1 MIEFLSKEKLLELIV
16 NDPDKYYK
24 TFFKLDLD
32 VRNVDT
38 ISEYKE
44 KIKES
49 VCEFTK
55 KQQYKIIKYILQID
69 QQLQKI
75 KLDWFDGK
83 KASLIPWKIGCIKG
97 KLYEYGLPHTR
108 CDVIIISKYQEN
120 LYETLLHE
128 KVHIYQKKYKKEMK
142 KYLSLFTK
150 IKKREEKDRIR
161 ANPDIDQWIYKN
173 YKSVYV
179 KNPQTIQDVKRKNEH
194 PFETMAEIIENFL
207 L

>member
-69 QQLQKI
+69 QQL
-75 KLDWFDGK
+75 
-83 KASLIPWKIGCIKG
+83 
-97 KLYEYGLPHTR
+97 
-108 CDVIIISKYQEN
+108 
-120 LYETLLHE
+120 
-128 KVHIYQKKYKKEMK
+128 
-142 KYLSLFTK
+142 
-150 IKKREEKDRIR
+150 
-161 ANPDIDQWIYKN
+161 
-173 YKSVYV
+173 
-179 KNPQTIQDVKRKNEH
+179 
-194 PFETMAEIIENFL
+194 TMAYSKEENAIVERSNKEVMRHLRAIIFDKIVFIL
-207 L
+207 LFFKFFQAKYSNN